1 MKVVLNTITLTLK
14 YKENRD
20 RNLCKMCPS
29 KIWFSYLIFFFQ
41 KVHDVLSQAWN
52 AEGSPFKRQ
61 TFDPSKI
68 NVGQGGIVTI
78 NDNDDTEQ
86 K

>member
-1 MKVVLNTITLTLK
+1 LNENKEK
-14 YKENRD
+14 YRD
-20 RNLCKMCPS
+20 
-29 KIWFSYLIFFFQ
+29 IIIV
-41 KVHDVLSQAWN
+41 VHDVLSQAWN
-52 AEGSPFKRQ
+52 AEGSPFKGQ

-68 NVGQGGIVTI
+68 NVGQGGMVTI